1 MESGSSVCYLRRMHH
16 DDQIVPDEEVS
27 PPYMQSWMHLQS
39 GELDAF
45 LCRQED
51 WCEGRGATLTGGGGP
66 RGSPADIPSADSCLG
81 RRGVPGGGVGGGGG
95 MVVSRAIEDDDS
107 LDVKPRRESAS
118 QIDEFFEDPA
128 AIPPALLH
136 LHPLHAGP
144 AVTTQRRRPLGDPGG
159 GGGGTLRPP
168 LAVNPVTRMVDEDV
182 FLKPLWEDIATSIQ
196 KLDPENADML
206 VHRCD
211 PTTLQTLNVKVERP
225 DRIPSVPLVPPA
237 SSSANLFGG
246 GPFFGAPTTT
256 TTAAGACFGAKGV
269 GGGGGGFCLE
279 RPSQHSPQ
287 AVPSPFGPPLSTP
300 PPPTILG
307 APGGLPT
314 LPLIEAS
321 SSPLPPLLPA
331 SPPPQLQKR
340 RTPPPPYPAPPPP
353 PPPPASASSSPVN
366 RQSSLAPAPQ
376 VGGNANA
383 AVTAA
388 GSGPAAAVA
397 TPGPTVVKYNR
408 RNNPELEKRRIHH
421 CDFPGCT
428 KVYTKSSHLKA
439 HQRIHTG
446 EKPYR
451 CHWPE
456 CEWRFARSDELTR
469 HYRKHTGAKPFKCQV
484 CDRSFARSDHLALH
498 MRRHLPKAPK

>member
-1 MESGSSVCYLRRMHH
+1 MVLTRSV
-16 DDQIVPDEEVS
+16 
-27 PPYMQSWMHLQS
+27 
-39 GELDAF
+39 
-45 LCRQED
+45 
-51 WCEGRGATLTGGGGP
+51 
-66 RGSPADIPSADSCLG
+66 
-81 RRGVPGGGVGGGGG
+81 
-95 MVVSRAIEDDDS
+95 EDDDE

-136 LHPLHAGP
+136 LHPLHSGVGTQAGTP
-144 AVTTQRRRPLGDPGG
+144 RRRPLVDGG
-159 GGGGTLRPP
+159 GLRPV
-168 LAVNPVTRMVDEDV
+168 AVNPVTRMADEDV

-206 VHRCD
+206 VHRRQMDKIWNANNPCD
-211 PTTLQTLNVKVERP
+211 PTILQTVNVKVERP
-225 DRIPSVPLVPPA
+225 DRLPSVPLP
-237 SSSANLFGG
+237 SSSTLFG
-246 GPFFGAPTTT
+246 GPFFGAAA
-256 TTAAGACFGAKGV
+256 TAGGASCFGAKAV
-269 GGGGGGFCLE
+269 GGGGFCLE
-279 RPSQHSPQ
+279 RPSQPSPQ
-287 AVPSPFGPPLSTP
+287 AVPALRTP
-300 PPPTILG
+300 NLHAT
-307 APGGLPT
+307 
-314 LPLIEAS
+314 
-321 SSPLPPLLPA
+321 PA
-331 SPPPQLQKR
+331 SPHRLRLRGPR
-340 RTPPPPYPAPPPP
+340 GPAPTTAPHRSRLRLLVS
-353 PPPPASASSSPVN
+353 PASAHALVTATPRPKGDEPLRPRTQHLPHPRPRYLRPRHPPEADRRWRPSP
-366 RQSSLAPAPQ
+366 RRSGGATGG
-376 VGGNANA
+376 VGGG
-383 AVTAA
+383 A
-388 GSGPAAAVA
+388 GP
-397 TPGPTVVKYNR
+397 PVVKYNR